1 MNMRDR
7 LNILVV
13 TDVIFPDEEAGSGR
27 VAWELSRNLTRR
39 GYQVAIL
46 TCGKPG
52 LPENEKKEE
61 IEIWR
66 FQNNLFKYRKFFQH
80 LNNTHNFDV
89 ICFNH
94 PFSSLGVLTLRKGG
108 KIPSVYIF
116 YSPWAEEYH
125 IRSEDLGRG
134 YLKEKIGIWLRK
146 YFENMILKKSKWII
160 VLSSFIKERLITW
173 HNFPPEK
180 IKIIPAGVDLERFKP
195 SNIRGFI
202 RSKLN
207 LPEDRFILLTVR
219 NLVSRMG
226 LENLIIAIK
235 NLVNSYPGIL
245 LVIGG
250 KGYLEKRLKEIV
262 IELNLGRWVHFAG
275 LIPDELLPEYYQ
287 IADIFILPTKTLEG
301 FGLITLE
308 ALACG
313 TPVLATP
320 IGANIEI
327 LEKFEKGLLFKG
339 IEPEDIA
346 LGIREL
352 LDHKDR
358 YEDLRERC
366 RKFIEE
372 NYSWDKFTD
381 EVESIFHEIIKS

>member
-1 MNMRDR
+1 MNIPKHF
-7 LNILVV
+7 NILIVS
-13 TDVIFPDEEAGSGR
+13 DVIFPDEEAGSGR
-27 VAWELSRNLTRR
+27 VTWELSRNLARR
-39 GYQVAIL
+39 GYQIVIL
-46 TCGKPG
+46 TRGQKE
-52 LPENEKKEE
+52 LSENEKKEG
-61 IEIWR
+61 IDIWR
-66 FQNNLFKYRKFFQH
+66 FQNNFFKCRKIFRH
-80 LNNTHNFDV
+80 LVDLYHFDV
-89 ICFNH
+89 ICFHH
-94 PFSSLGVLTLRKGG
+94 PFSALGVLTSGKGG
-108 KIPSVYIF
+108 KIPSVYFF
-116 YSPWAEEYH
+116 YSPWHEEYQ
-125 IRSEDLGRG
+125 IRSQDLRRG
-134 YLKEKIGIWLRK
+134 YLRGEIGTALRK
-146 YFENMILKKSKWII
+146 YFENRILGKSAWVI
-160 VLSSFIKERLITW
+160 VLSNFMKEKLKDW
-173 HNFPPEK
+173 HKFPQEK
-180 IKIIPAGVDLERFKP
+180 IKVVPGGVDLERFKP
-195 SNIRGFI
+195 TAKREIIRD
-202 RSKLN
+202 KLN
-207 LPEDRFILLTVR
+207 LPENKFILLTVR

-226 LENLIIAIK
+226 LENLIMAIK
-235 NLVNSYPGIL
+235 NLVNRYPDIL

-250 KGYLEKRLKEIV
+250 KGYLENRLKEIV

-275 LIPDELLPEYYQ
+275 LIPDELLPAYYQ
-287 IADIFILPTKTLEG
+287 TADIFILPTKTLEG

-339 IEPEDIA
+339 IEPKDIA